1 MTEGLSGLEK
11 TERGGEPAAPI
22 VRRSLHDE
30 LTDRLRHLIVEGD
43 LAPGAKVPEKQLC
56 ERFGVSR
63 TPLREA
69 LKVLASEGL
78 VQLRPNRG
86 AVVSRLTMEDLE
98 ETFPVMGALEALSG
112 ELACERISDREIAA
126 VREAHEKMVE
136 HYEQGELAPYFRL
149 NQEIHER
156 ILQAAGNPTLTS
168 LHRGLT
174 GRVRRARYMANMSP
188 ERWAR
193 AVAEHEEILSAL
205 EARDGARLS
214 RILKDHLANKFETV
228 QAALVE
234 SDQAL

>member
-1 MTEGLSGLEK
+1 MGDSFTSLEQSG
-11 TERGGEPAAPI
+11 GAGAAAPI
-22 VRRSLHDE
+22 QRRSLHDE

-86 AVVSRLTMEDLE
+86 AVVSQITLADLE

-112 ELACERISDREIAA
+112 ELACARISDREMAA
-126 VREAHEKMVE
+126 VREAHEAMVT
-136 HYEQGELAPYFRL
+136 HYERGELAPYFRR

-174 GRVRRARYMANMSP
+174 GRVRRARYMANMSA

-193 AVAEHEEILSAL
+193 AVTEHEEIIAAL
-205 EARDGARLS
+205 EARDGPRLS

-228 QAALVE
+228 QAALLG
-234 SDQAL
+234 SD